1 MGKRTKKSA
10 MVGKALKSE
19 GSKLNILV
27 QIMGFCPCFY
37 LGFDEI
43 WYGAKN
49 EFKTAPTSG
58 YPELSAAEAH
68 TFFLNSDFLYYSP
81 PLSLV

>member
-49 EFKTAPTSG
+49 LRMNLKLLRLADIP
-58 YPELSAAEAH
+58 
-68 TFFLNSDFLYYSP
+68 NSP
-81 PLSLV
+81 PQRHRLFF